1 MTCLIFFICVHGGRK
16 VVRSYK
22 SQNVLFEGGNLSLKQ
37 VMTDKKYVKSHSK
50 SE

>member
-1 MTCLIFFICVHGGRK
+1 MLDIFYLRPWGKKGGQIL
-16 VVRSYK
+16 YK

-50 SE
+50 RE